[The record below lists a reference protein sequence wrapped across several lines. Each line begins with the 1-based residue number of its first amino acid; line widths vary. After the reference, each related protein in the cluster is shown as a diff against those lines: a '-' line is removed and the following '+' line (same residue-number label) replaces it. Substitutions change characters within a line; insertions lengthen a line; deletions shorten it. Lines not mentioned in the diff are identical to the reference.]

1 MILANCVSV
10 DVSNCLDIPIW
21 EFSIIWEHS
30 QFLPGFKQILH
41 QLLVLRNPAVWI
53 WYPWL
58 LLLSFLM
65 LMILV
70 LWILHKIQNHFFT
83 ISPQSTT
90 RPSYVWCFA
99 SNSAFFKWQMSI
111 SEAKWTFAPFVLA
124 SSITCFL
131 LLTFVKSH
139 AGIFSSFSYSLST
152 AAFAAGIFMAWC
164 IGINLRNKL

>member
-70 LWILHKIQNHFFT
+70 LWILHKIQNHFFYN
-83 ISPQSTT
+83 IASEYNSTFVCLVLCLQFGILQMT
-90 RPSYVWCFA
+90 DVHQWGKMNFCALRPCFIDHLFPT
-99 SNSAFFKWQMSI
+99 SDFRQVPRRNLFQ
-111 SEAKWTFAPFVLA
+111 
-124 SSITCFL
+124 FL
-131 LLTFVKSH
+131 LFLVHCCFCC
-139 AGIFSSFSYSLST
+139 G
-152 AAFAAGIFMAWC
+152 
-164 IGINLRNKL
+164 NLHGLVHRN